1 VAAIARSGNR
11 VERARPQGILRI
23 SRSSRPERAILA
35 AQPAQLLL
43 SIVVRPSNMMAERMQ
58 VSIEQFD
65 AAGNVVGQTTSWA
78 LGTLPAGN
86 RSYF

>member
-1 VAAIARSGNR
+1 
-11 VERARPQGILRI
+11 
-23 SRSSRPERAILA
+23 
-35 AQPAQLLL
+35 
-43 SIVVRPSNMMAERMQ
+43 MMAERMQ